1 MFHINFLGLLVY
13 FNYVISKFFN
23 LNFLK
28 YIKNRTKFSC
38 KINCSLRNILLKVN
52 FDKTTIGLYLLIIHF
67 MLAKFLKN

>member
-38 KINCSLRNILLKVN
+38 KIDCSLRNILLKVN
-52 FDKTTIGLYLLIIHF
+52 FNKSTIGLYPLFIDS
-67 MLAKFLKN
+67 MLPNF